1 VVAGPRAVLRFCLM
15 IILACTLIL
24 VTATSTLP
32 TAAPPQAPG
41 PRYPSE
47 EALRRYAQGRLLEE
61 QGQRDL
67 AIGEYSRALLL
78 DDDAGSLARRVS
90 EAAAASGE
98 ALRSLEF
105 ATRAI
110 AIDSGDARAHWL
122 KGTALLNLGR
132 NQEAVPSLEEAAE
145 LDSERVEYA
154 RMLGRAAETVNRHD
168 LALRSYRRAVWL
180 EPDDAESWFQVAA
193 GEARLGRFGAADTA
207 LSESMA
213 LNPLRPGAY
222 FLQGL
227 ILENLGRWSQAMDL
241 YRQHLTAHP
250 GDVATRRRTVNLLA
264 REERFEEAWREAR
277 EIAAAFPDDRENSEI
292 EADLAY
298 SAGKN
303 GDGDKVLQRMRKQWP
318 DDPDVVS
325 VAVSILARHG
335 RSGRAVTEA
344 EGWVRKRPDDVRSY
358 LIAARARTLNKEPA
372 KALAHLEHAV
382 AIAPDSLAPRAMLA
396 RFYEHEKRGV
406 EAEKA
411 WAAAVARFPGH
422 NGLAF
427 DLAACRERI
436 GDIDGAE
443 AAVRD
448 VLEREPDN
456 PTALN
461 FLGYL
466 WADHGRN
473 LEEAV
478 ELIAR
483 ALARD
488 PENGAYIDSLG
499 WAYYRLG
506 RLAEARV
513 QLERAA
519 RLTRGDGVVLEHLGD
534 VYNKLQLNDLAKE
547 QYRLSLATD
556 PNNTRVK
563 AKLEAL
569 R

>member
-1 VVAGPRAVLRFCLM
+1 MMLV
-15 IILACTLIL
+15 ACTLIL
-24 VTATSTLP
+24 VAATFTLP
-32 TAAPPQAPG
+32 SAAPPQAPG

-61 QGQRDL
+61 QGRRDL

-78 DDDAGSLARRVS
+78 DNGAGSLARRMS
-90 EAAAASGE
+90 EASAVSGE
-98 ALRSLEF
+98 ASRSLEF
-105 ATRAI
+105 ATRALS
-110 AIDSGDARAHWL
+110 IDPTDARAHWL
-122 KGTALLNLGR
+122 KGTALFNLGR
-132 NQEAVPSLEEAAE
+132 GQEALPPLEAAAA
-145 LDSERVEYA
+145 LDSERVEYV
-154 RMLGRAAETVNRHD
+154 RTLGRAAESVDRLD

-180 EPDDAESWFQVAA
+180 EPDDAESWFQIAA

-207 LSESMA
+207 LAESMD
-213 LNPLRPGAY
+213 LNPLRPGAH

-227 ILENLGRWSQAMDL
+227 IHENLGRSGQAMDL

-250 GDVATRRRTVNLLA
+250 SDVATRRRTVNLLA
-264 REERFEEAWREAR
+264 REKRFEEAWHEAR
-277 EIAAAFPDDRENSEI
+277 LMAAALPDDRESSEI

-298 SAGKN
+298 SAGHG
-303 GDGDKVLQRMRKQWP
+303 GDGDRTLQRMRKRWP

-325 VAVSILARHG
+325 ATVSLLARHG
-335 RSGRAVTEA
+335 RGERAVAEA
-344 EGWVRKRPDDVRSY
+344 EAWVKQRPDDVRSH
-358 LIAARARTLNKEPA
+358 LIAARARTLNREPA
-372 KALAHLEHAV
+372 EALAHLERAI

-396 RFYEHEKRGV
+396 RFYEHQKRNA

-411 WAAAVARFPGH
+411 WAQAVARFPGH

-448 VLEREPDN
+448 VLRREPDN

-466 WADHGRN
+466 WADHGRH
-473 LEEAV
+473 LDQAV
-478 ELIAR
+478 EMIAR
-483 ALARD
+483 ALTQD

-519 RLTRGDGVVLEHLGD
+519 RLTHGDAVVLEHLGD
-534 VYNKLQLNDLAKE
+534 VYNELRLNALAKE
-547 QYRLSLATD
+547 QYRLSLASD
-556 PNNTRVK
+556 PGNARVQ

>member
-1 VVAGPRAVLRFCLM
+1 MMLV
-15 IILACTLIL
+15 ACTLIL
-24 VTATSTLP
+24 VAATSALP
-32 TAAPPQAPG
+32 SGAPLQAPG

-61 QGQRDL
+61 QGRRDL

-78 DDDAGSLARRVS
+78 DDGAGSLARRMS
-90 EAAAASGE
+90 EASAVSGE
-98 ALRSLEF
+98 ASRSLEF
-105 ATRAI
+105 AVRAL
-110 AIDSGDARAHWL
+110 AIDPADARANWL

-132 NQEAVPSLEEAAE
+132 GRDALPPLEAAAT

-154 RMLGRAAETVNRHD
+154 RALGRAAESVDRLD
-168 LALRSYRRAVWL
+168 LALRSFRRAVWL
-180 EPDDAESWFQVAA
+180 EPDDAESWFQIAA

-207 LSESMA
+207 LAESMD

-222 FLQGL
+222 YLQGL
-227 ILENLGRWSQAMDL
+227 IHENLGRTGQAMDL

-250 GDVATRRRTVNLLA
+250 SDVATRRRAVNLLA
-264 REERFEEAWREAR
+264 RERRFEEAWREAR
-277 EIAAAFPDDRENSEI
+277 LMAEALPDDRESSEI

-298 SAGKN
+298 SAGKGGE
-303 GDGDKVLQRMRKQWP
+303 GDQVLRRMRKRWP

-325 VAVSILARHG
+325 ATVSLLARHG
-335 RSGRAVTEA
+335 RGSQAVAEA
-344 EGWVRKRPDDVRSY
+344 EAWVKTRPDDVSSH
-358 LIAARARTLNKEPA
+358 LIAARARTLNREPA
-372 KALAHLEHAV
+372 GALAHLERAI

-406 EAEKA
+406 EAEQA
-411 WAAAVARFPGH
+411 WAEAVARFPEH

-436 GDIDGAE
+436 GDAVGAE

-448 VLEREPDN
+448 VLLREPDN
-456 PTALN
+456 PSALN

-473 LEEAV
+473 LDEAV
-478 ELIAR
+478 DKIAR
-483 ALARD
+483 ALAQD
-488 PENGAYIDSLG
+488 PDNGAYIDSLG
-499 WAYYRLG
+499 WAYYRQG

-519 RLTRGDGVVLEHLGD
+519 RLTHGDPVVLEHLGD
-534 VYNKLQLNDLAKE
+534 VYNELRLNDLAKE
-547 QYRLSLATD
+547 QYRLVLAAD
-556 PNNTRVK
+556 PGNPRVL
-563 AKLEAL
+563 AKLDAL
-569 R
+569 K

>member
-1 VVAGPRAVLRFCLM
+1 MMLV
-15 IILACTLIL
+15 ACTLIL
-24 VTATSTLP
+24 VAATSTLP
-32 TAAPPQAPG
+32 SAAPPQAPG

-78 DDDAGSLARRVS
+78 DDGAGSLARRVS
-90 EAAAASGE
+90 EASAAGGE
-98 ALRSLEF
+98 PSRSLEF

-110 AIDSGDARAHWL
+110 AIDPGDARAYWL

-132 NQEAVPSLEEAAE
+132 NQEAVPSLEAAAT
-145 LDSERVEYA
+145 LDSERVEYV
-154 RMLGRAAETVNRHD
+154 RTLGRAAESVDRHD

-207 LSESMA
+207 LTESMA

-227 ILENLGRWSQAMDL
+227 ILENLGRSSQAMDL

-250 GDVATRRRTVNLLA
+250 GDVATRRRTVGLLA
-264 REERFEEAWREAR
+264 REQRFEEAWHEAR
-277 EIAAAFPDDRENSEI
+277 LIAAALPDDRESIEV

-298 SAGKN
+298 SAGKTGE
-303 GDGDKVLQRMRKQWP
+303 GDLALQRMRKQWP

-325 VAVSILARHG
+325 VAVSLLTRHG
-335 RSGRAVTEA
+335 RSGRAVAEA
-344 EGWVRKRPDDVRSY
+344 EAWVKGRPDDVRGY
-358 LIAARARTLNKEPA
+358 LIAARAHILNRQPA
-372 KALAHLEHAV
+372 KAQAHLEHAV
-382 AIAPDSLAPRAMLA
+382 AMAPDSIAPRAMLA
-396 RFYEHEKRGV
+396 RFYEHEKRGA

-411 WAAAVARFPGH
+411 WAAAVARFPG
-422 NGLAF
+422 NNALAF
-427 DLAACRERI
+427 DLAACRERL
-436 GDIDGAE
+436 GDVDGAE
-443 AAVRD
+443 TAVRD
-448 VLEREPDN
+448 VLGRDPDN

-519 RLTRGDGVVLEHLGD
+519 RLTRGDPVVSEHLGD

-547 QYRLSLATD
+547 QYRLSLTSD
-556 PNNTRVK
+556 PQNARVK
-563 AKLEAL
+563 AKLNAL

>member
-1 VVAGPRAVLRFCLM
+1 MMLV
-15 IILACTLIL
+15 ACTLIL
-24 VTATSTLP
+24 VAATSTLP
-32 TAAPPQAPG
+32 SAAPPQAPG

-61 QGQRDL
+61 QGRRDL

-78 DDDAGSLARRVS
+78 DDGAASLARRVS
-90 EAAAASGE
+90 EASAASGE
-98 ALRSLEF
+98 ASRSLEF

-110 AIDSGDARAHWL
+110 AIDPGDARAHWL

-132 NQEAVPSLEEAAE
+132 NQDAVAPLEAAAT
-145 LDSERVEYA
+145 LDSERVEYV
-154 RMLGRAAETVNRHD
+154 RTLGHAAESVNRQD

-193 GEARLGRFGAADTA
+193 GEARVGRFGAADTA
-207 LSESMA
+207 LTESMA
-213 LNPLRPGAY
+213 LNPLRPGAT
-222 FLQGL
+222 FLHGL
-227 ILENLGRWSQAMDL
+227 ILENLGRSSQAMDL

-250 GDVATRRRTVNLLA
+250 GDVATRRRTVSLLA
-264 REERFEEAWREAR
+264 REKRFEEAWHEAR
-277 EIAAAFPDDRENSEI
+277 LIAAALPDDRESSEV

-298 SAGKN
+298 TAGKTD
-303 GDGDKVLQRMRKQWP
+303 DGDRVLQRMRKQWP
-318 DDPDVVS
+318 DDPDVLSVTVS
-325 VAVSILARHG
+325 LLARHG
-335 RSGRAVTEA
+335 RSGRAVAEA
-344 EGWVRKRPDDVRSY
+344 EAWVKKRPDDVRSY
-358 LIAARARTLNKEPA
+358 LIAARARTLNREPA
-372 KALAHLEHAV
+372 QALAHLERAV
-382 AIAPDSLAPRAMLA
+382 AIAPDSIAPRAMLA
-396 RFYEHEKRGV
+396 RFYEHEKRGA
-406 EAEKA
+406 EAEKT
-411 WAAAVARFPGH
+411 WAAAVARFPG
-422 NGLAF
+422 NSGLAF

-443 AAVRD
+443 TAVRD
-448 VLEREPDN
+448 VLRREPDN

-483 ALARD
+483 ALTRD

-519 RLTRGDGVVLEHLGD
+519 RLTHGDAVVLEHLGD

-547 QYRLSLATD
+547 QYRLSLAAD
-556 PNNTRVK
+556 PRNSRVQ

>member
-1 VVAGPRAVLRFCLM
+1 MMLV
-15 IILACTLIL
+15 ACTLIL
-24 VTATSTLP
+24 VAATSTLP
-32 TAAPPQAPG
+32 SAAPPQAPG

-61 QGQRDL
+61 QGLRDL
-67 AIGEYSRALLL
+67 AIGEYSRALVL
-78 DDDAGSLARRVS
+78 DDGAGSLARRVS
-90 EAAAASGE
+90 EASAASGE
-98 ALRSLEF
+98 ASRSLEF
-105 ATRAI
+105 ASRAI
-110 AIDSGDARAHWL
+110 AIDPGDARAHWL

-132 NQEAVPSLEEAAE
+132 NQEAMGSLEAAAT
-145 LDSERVEYA
+145 LDSERVEYV
-154 RMLGRAAETVNRHD
+154 RTLGRAAESVERHD
-168 LALRSYRRAVWL
+168 LALRSFRRTVWL
-180 EPDDAESWFQVAA
+180 EPDDAEAWFQVAA

-207 LSESMA
+207 LAESMA

-222 FLQGL
+222 LLQGL
-227 ILENLGRWSQAMDL
+227 ILENLGRTSQAMDL

-250 GDVATRRRTVNLLA
+250 SDVATRQRAVSLLV
-264 REERFEEAWREAR
+264 REKRYEEAWREAR
-277 EIAAAFPDDRENSEI
+277 LIAAALPDDRESGEI

-298 SAGKN
+298 SAGRHA
-303 GDGDKVLQRMRKQWP
+303 DGDRALQRMRKQWP
-318 DDPDVVS
+318 DDPEVVS
-325 VAVSILARHG
+325 VAVSVLARHG
-335 RSGRAVTEA
+335 RSDRAVVEA
-344 EGWVRKRPDDVRSY
+344 EAWLKKRPDDVRSH
-358 LIAARARTLNKEPA
+358 LIAARARTLNREPA
-372 KALAHLEHAV
+372 LALVHLEHAV

-396 RFYEHEKRGV
+396 RFYEHEKRGAD
-406 EAEKA
+406 AEKA
-411 WAAAVARFPGH
+411 WAAAVARFPGN

-443 AAVRD
+443 TAVRD
-448 VLEREPDN
+448 VLNREPDN

-499 WAYYRLG
+499 WAYFRLG

-519 RLTRGDGVVLEHLGD
+519 RLTHGDPVVLEHLGD
-534 VYNKLQLNDLAKE
+534 VYNKLQLNDLAKD
-547 QYRLSLATD
+547 QYRLSLASD
-556 PNNTRVK
+556 PQNTRVR